1 MKRIVLGLSLS
12 TLAAAGVLAA
22 GWLITSGAPEAHAA
36 DCTATIGADGEP
48 SLEESEKAYQCILPK
63 LQEAWRK
70 SDHPI
75 ALAYLN
81 GDYER
86 LSTKAYRSATH
97 GKRFVNNWTND
108 VGRDEYVKFED
119 GEAAPVGSIFVKE
132 SFSIKKTG
140 KVGLG
145 PLFIMEKME
154 AGFFPDGDDWKY
166 TLITPKG
173 KVKGK
178 GVIGE
183 KDGEPVQKGVQ
194 FCVNCHLAG
203 IDHMMYMP
211 DEVRKDSY

>member
-1 MKRIVLGLSLS
+1 M
-12 TLAAAGVLAA
+12 
-22 GWLITSGAPEAHAA
+22 
-36 DCTATIGADGEP
+36 
-48 SLEESEKAYQCILPK
+48 
-63 LQEAWRK
+63 
-70 SDHPI
+70 
-75 ALAYLN
+75 
-81 GDYER
+81 
-86 LSTKAYRSATH
+86 
-97 GKRFVNNWTND
+97 NNWTND
-108 VGRDEYVKFED
+108 VGKDEYVKFED

-132 SFSIKKTG
+132 SFAIKKDG

-173 KVKGK
+173 KVRGTGK
-178 GVIGE
+178 IGE
-183 KDGEPVQKGVQ
+183 KDGEPVQVGVQ